1 MKKNLIIL
9 ATALITLMLGGAVS
23 CSKEESADARDL
35 LLTVPSDVSAIAV
48 ADIRGILEDAGC
60 RIEGSTVKPDK
71 EFSEVLS
78 RAASSG
84 ESAAQAVSYL
94 SEGGVDPSVAVIFLQ
109 GYNTYLAGFLSNPD
123 KFKAKAEK
131 DFGEKFQTDGNIAF
145 CGNTAVA
152 GNRFW
157 ICLSSRNTINA
168 DNIKHFSSLG
178 EKQSILSVKEVARF
192 ETLSHHIAGWGDI
205 KGCLNSVPQL
215 DFATKATVSMAIETM
230 FADAS
235 AFVWHIDFA
244 KGRLNAE
251 LSVLN
256 SKGGI
261 AAFLY
266 PAAKINP
273 SSVKE
278 LTNGS
283 DALVAAAIS
292 PKMIKQ
298 LVDETGSKGISMLG
312 ILAHSLACV
321 DGTCVYSGD
330 TDKNISGFFTTTG
343 SGTAPLS
350 DLLSQYGLKVTKD
363 GDLLR
368 FASGL
373 PSGPVSPDEAAEI
386 LKGSMAGAIVSGR
399 LTRSD
404 DKESP
409 FSHTA
414 LLLRPEKGGMEFRM
428 TLAAKDTKRNILLT
442 IMEAQ

>member
-1 MKKNLIIL
+1 MKKNTIVL
-9 ATALITLMLGGAVS
+9 ATVLITLMLGTLAS
-23 CSKEESADARDL
+23 CSKGKSADARDL

-48 ADIRGILEDAGC
+48 ADIRSILEDAGC
-60 RIEGSTVKPDK
+60 KIDGSTVKPDK
-71 EFSEVLS
+71 EFS
-78 RAASSG
+78 AALEKAAASG
-84 ESAAQAVSYL
+84 ESAARAVSYF
-94 SEGGVDPSVAVIFLQ
+94 SEGGVDPSVAVVFMQ
-109 GYNTYLAGFLSNPD
+109 GYNTYLAGFLSDPD

-145 CGNTAVA
+145 CGNTAVS

-157 ICLSSRNTINA
+157 ICISSRNTINS
-168 DNIKHFSSLG
+168 DNIKHFASLG
-178 EKQSILSVKEVARF
+178 EKQSILSVKEVAAL

-205 KGCLNSVPQL
+205 KGCLNSIAQL
-215 DFATKATVSMAIETM
+215 DFASKATASMAIEAM

-235 AFVWHIDFA
+235 AFVWHLDLD
-244 KGRLNAE
+244 KGKLTAA

-256 SKGGI
+256 SKGGV

-266 PAAKINP
+266 PSAKIDA
-273 SSVKE
+273 SSVKN

-298 LVDETGSKGISMLG
+298 LVDETGTKGISMLG
-312 ILAHSLACV
+312 ILARSLECV

-330 TDKNISGFFTTTG
+330 SDKNISGFFSTTG
-343 SGTAPLS
+343 SGTASLS

-363 GDLLR
+363 GKLLR

-373 PSGPVSPDEAAEI
+373 PSGPVSPEEAAEI

-399 LTRSD
+399 LLRSD

-409 FSHTA
+409 FSYAAT
-414 LLLRPEKGGMEFRM
+414 LLRPEKGGMEFRII
-428 TLAAKDTKRNILLT
+428 LSAKDTKRNILLT
-442 IMEAQ
+442 IMDAR